1 MGFLDKLFGRKTE
14 EAAAPERT
22 LEEIQA
28 ECPHSTVSGRWD
40 SVEDMGKED
49 KATRFVCEACNAEF
63 SLEEMRELRDNPR
76 VRTDITG

>member
-1 MGFLDKLFGRKTE
+1 
-14 EAAAPERT
+14 
-22 LEEIQA
+22 
-28 ECPHSTVSGRWD
+28 
-40 SVEDMGKED
+40 MGKED